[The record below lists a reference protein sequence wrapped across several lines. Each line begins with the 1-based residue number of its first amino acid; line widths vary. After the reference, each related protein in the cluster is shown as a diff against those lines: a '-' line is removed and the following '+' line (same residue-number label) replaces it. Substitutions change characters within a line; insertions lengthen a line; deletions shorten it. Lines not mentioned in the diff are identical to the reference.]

1 MSLYAM
7 CMYSECELNFN
18 HNKNNIIIITYN
30 NNVMLAR
37 LVQCIKERV
46 GVQMQN
52 V

>member
-1 MSLYAM
+1 MGKKQQGQIVQYDILMKWKMATTAIM
-7 CMYSECELNFN
+7 
-18 HNKNNIIIITYN
+18 H
-30 NNVMLAR
+30 AR